1 MWVIMWDKNN
11 SMPKKAK
18 ELSALSV
25 AKIKENGR
33 HAVGG
38 VDGLHLRIV
47 NGSRAWILRVVVG
60 QRFDENG
67 KQQVHRRDIGLGS
80 YPEVSLA
87 EARTKAQEMKAQIR
101 NGIDPIQ
108 QKQEKLQALRIQK
121 LRDRTFS
128 ECAKIVIANKSR
140 ELKNQ
145 KHIAQWSTTLETYIY
160 PILGNRVISSI
171 NKVDIAKVLEP
182 IWAEKNETAKRL
194 RGRIETI
201 FDYAKAMEY
210 FEGDNPA
217 EWKGN
222 LEPILGNLK
231 QVSRPHPSLP
241 YDQVTEFVYHLR
253 QKDGISPKALE
264 FAILTACR
272 SGEIFG
278 AKWQEIDFENKV
290 WIIPKERMKAEKE
303 HRVPLSVPAIE
314 LLKSI
319 QANTQSQ
326 GYIFPAPR
334 GGGVLSDMSLTALI
348 KRMHE
353 QKLKENGLGYIDH
366 KQNRV
371 ITTHGFRSTF
381 RDWSADKTDYP
392 REVCEHVLAHKLPDE
407 VEAAYLR
414 GAYLEKRKT
423 LMADWAEFCN
433 AQN

>member
-1 MWVIMWDKNN
+1 MWDKNN

>member
-1 MWVIMWDKNN
+1 MGYYVGQKKP
-11 SMPKKAK
+11 MPKKAK

-47 NGSRAWILRVVVG
+47 NDSRAWILRVVVG
-60 QRFDENG
+60 QRFDEDG
-67 KQQVHRRDIGLGS
+67 KQQIHRRDIGLGS

-87 EARTKAQEMKAQIR
+87 EARAKAQEMKAQIR

-121 LRDRTFS
+121 LRDRTFH
-128 ECAKIVIANKSR
+128 ECAQIVIANKSR

-160 PILGNRVISSI
+160 PILGDRVIGSI
-171 NKVDIAKVLEP
+171 SKVDIAKVLEP

-241 YDQVTEFVYHLR
+241 YDQVTEFVHHLR

-272 SGEIFG
+272 SGEILG
-278 AKWQEIDFENKV
+278 ATWQEIDFQNKV
-290 WIIPKERMKAEKE
+290 WTIPKERMKADKE
-303 HRVPLSVPAIE
+303 HRVPLSEPAIE

-319 QANTQSQ
+319 QTFTQSQ

-334 GGGVLSDMSLTALI
+334 GTSMLSDMSLTA
-348 KRMHE
+348 
-353 QKLKENGLGYIDH
+353 
-366 KQNRV
+366 
-371 ITTHGFRSTF
+371 
-381 RDWSADKTDYP
+381 
-392 REVCEHVLAHKLPDE
+392 
-407 VEAAYLR
+407 
-414 GAYLEKRKT
+414 
-423 LMADWAEFCN
+423 
-433 AQN
+433 